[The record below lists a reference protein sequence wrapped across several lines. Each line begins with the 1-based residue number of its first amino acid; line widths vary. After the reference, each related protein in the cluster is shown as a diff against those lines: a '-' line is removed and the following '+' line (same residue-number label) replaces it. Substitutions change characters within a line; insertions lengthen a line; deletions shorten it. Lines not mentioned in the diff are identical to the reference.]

1 MERGG
6 ISSRA
11 NSLDFW
17 RMPVS
22 LGNPN
27 PKSKAPLV
35 IYGNRRYG
43 NLDGAFVGFN
53 GFANLTFV
61 GSKLTVEYFSL
72 PGFLQPNYSLLLRE
86 TWESKAGDHGAS
98 ISMIQDGLAQ
108 ADPDVNAAQR

>member
-1 MERGG
+1 
-6 ISSRA
+6 
-11 NSLDFW
+11 
-17 RMPVS
+17 MPVS

-86 TWESKAGDHGAS
+86 TWESKAGDLHGAS

-108 ADPDVNAAQR
+108 ANPDLNAAQR